1 MTPRRRILRSKIPMH
16 SDRKNRRARLQAE
29 KTKLVGFAGEVH
41 KRNEVDRCHHPF
53 RRGFLSSIVVKAT
66 GSPFLLSV
74 FFFSRTIGLRVYLR
88 QGRTRKLFGIIWSSR
103 GPGSQASRSRGDVE
117 LSQETQMTKWN
128 NPVDT

>member
-1 MTPRRRILRSKIPMH
+1 MH
-16 SDRKNRRARLQAE
+16 SDRKNRRARLQTE
-29 KTKLVGFAGEVH
+29 KTKLVGFAREVH

-66 GSPFLLSV
+66 GSPFLLSI
-74 FFFSRTIGLRVYLR
+74 FFLPDNWPPCLSATG
-88 QGRTRKLFGIIWSSR
+88 QTRKLFGIIWSSR